1 MDLILK
7 KLISFPTISQ
17 TSNKEMVTFIDSYLK
32 KFNLKG
38 NLVQGEKNQFNYHCV
53 LGPKKDGGI
62 IFSGHTDVV
71 PTEGQN
77 WNTDPFELV
86 KKKNRYYGRGTC
98 DMKGFISSC
107 LSIVPLIKMNKLK
120 KPIHFVFSYDEEI
133 GCVGIRKFIPFLKKL
148 KPKPNF
154 CIVGEPTEMKLV
166 TQHKGKKN
174 FLVTFYGHEAHS
186 SLVEDG
192 INSISYCG
200 KFIQYLSE
208 IQKEIK
214 IKYHNN
220 NFYPNYPTINIG
232 VIKGGIAVNIIP
244 RECAIEFEIRDTPE
258 MDSTKIINKI
268 KKYLKSLEFEMK
280 KNFRNCR
287 IKLEIK
293 NNFPPLSNDDSSD
306 LIPICLQTLKKNS
319 TSAVSFGTEA
329 GVFSELGFETVV
341 CGPGSIRQVHKPNEF
356 VDIKQLEECKR
367 FLLNLVDQQY

>member
-148 KPKPNF
+148 KP
-154 CIVGEPTEMKLV
+154 
-166 TQHKGKKN
+166 
-174 FLVTFYGHEAHS
+174 
-186 SLVEDG
+186 
-192 INSISYCG
+192 
-200 KFIQYLSE
+200 
-208 IQKEIK
+208 
-214 IKYHNN
+214 
-220 NFYPNYPTINIG
+220 
-232 VIKGGIAVNIIP
+232 
-244 RECAIEFEIRDTPE
+244 
-258 MDSTKIINKI
+258 
-268 KKYLKSLEFEMK
+268 
-280 KNFRNCR
+280 
-287 IKLEIK
+287 
-293 NNFPPLSNDDSSD
+293 
-306 LIPICLQTLKKNS
+306 
-319 TSAVSFGTEA
+319 
-329 GVFSELGFETVV
+329 
-341 CGPGSIRQVHKPNEF
+341 
-356 VDIKQLEECKR
+356 
-367 FLLNLVDQQY
+367 